1 MGKECIACG
10 KKPLDKDTIGCLSL
24 WNKFQSIKLILW
36 NALLDTLW
44 HNFACVAN
52 GLMAKT
58 KKDEPPDMDSSS
70 LPHFD
75 CRLSKY
81 FQRR

>member
-1 MGKECIACG
+1 MS
-10 KKPLDKDTIGCLSL
+10 IGCLSL
-24 WNKFQSIKLILW
+24 RNKFQSIKLILW
-36 NALLDTLW
+36 NALLDTLGR
-44 HNFACVAN
+44 NFAFVAN